1 MGVLELKVHKKYRY
15 IKIARKLFFWV
26 FILLILVFFISP
38 LFWLISTSLKNY
50 IDAFAMPPKFI
61 FKPTFENYARILG
74 RADFFGF
81 MMNSVTCSLVSTAL
95 ALILG
100 VPCAYAIA
108 MFKHPNA
115 KSTSFF
121 FLSARIAPPIM
132 ALFPLYIIFS
142 RMGIL
147 GTKIP
152 IIIMYT
158 IICLPIVVWLM
169 PVYFR
174 EIPQE
179 MREAAIIDGC
189 NELNVFARIAIPVV
203 RGSIAATAIY
213 CIILTW
219 NEFLIALVM
228 SSRAS
233 QTLPVTITSFMTFQ
247 GTEWG
252 PLSAAGTIIMVPMII
267 FGFFIQKYFARGIV
281 SGSIK
286 G

>member
-1 MGVLELKVHKKYRY
+1 
-15 IKIARKLFFWV
+15 
-26 FILLILVFFISP
+26 
-38 LFWLISTSLKNY
+38 
-50 IDAFAMPPKFI
+50 MPPKFI
-61 FKPTFENYARILG
+61 FTPTLENYAKVLG
-74 RADFFGF
+74 KADFFQYMF
-81 MMNSVTCSLVSTAL
+81 NSVICSLVSTAI
-95 ALILG
+95 ALVFG

-108 MFKHPNA
+108 MFNYSKA
-115 KSTSFF
+115 KNTSFF

-132 ALFPLYIIFS
+132 SLLPLYIIFS
-142 RMGIL
+142 RIGIL

-158 IICLPIVVWLM
+158 LICLPVVVWLM

-174 EIPQE
+174 DVPQE

-189 NELNVFARIAIPVV
+189 NEMDIFSQIVLPLVK
-203 RGSIAATAIY
+203 GSIAATAIY

-228 SSRAS
+228 SNKSS
-233 QTLPVTITSFMTFQ
+233 QTLPVTVTSFMTFQ

-252 PLSAAGTIIMVPMII
+252 PLSAAGTIIMIPMII
-267 FGFFIQKYFARGIV
+267 FGCIIQKYFARGIV
-281 SGSIK
+281 SGAVK